1 MAKLKVTDGPEF
13 GKKMGTIADK
23 TVFIRVKFGMMGNSR
38 KVANNIVLK
47 NDANS
52 KLLKINQT
60 LLESSELDA
69 IRKADGQMRTYLY
82 NMCLPYDMG
91 VMLLPLDLLTKV
103 QEKLSAF
110 QDERSLLIDKFV
122 DAYPMRLAEAKANIE
137 KLSTE
142 IGVDVSLLWKPEY
155 YPTQE
160 EIRGEFNFDWQYV
173 TFATPETLKVMGI
186 YEAEKAKAVEKMEK
200 AAEEITVLMR
210 QTLYELVNH
219 LKTAL
224 EPNADGKPKRLFAST
239 VTNIQEFLETF
250 SARNI
255 TNDKELDTLVGDI
268 QKIITPGLNV
278 DTIRKDES
286 FKSSLHSSIED
297 ITGKLASL
305 TEIVPGRKF
314 RDTTEQ
320 AA

>member
-1 MAKLKVTDGPEF
+1 MAQLVDGPTF

-23 TVFIRVKFGMMGNSR
+23 TVFIRVKFGVMGNSR
-38 KVANNIVLK
+38 KVANNLVLK
-47 NDANS
+47 NDASS

-60 LLESSELDA
+60 LLESVELDA
-69 IRKADGQMRTYLY
+69 IRKADGQIRTYIY

-91 VMLLPLDLLTKV
+91 VMLLPLALLSQV

-110 QDERSLLIDKFV
+110 QDERSILIDKFV
-122 DAYPMRLAEAKANIE
+122 EAYPQRLTEAKTKVQSLAQEMKI
-137 KLSTE
+137 
-142 IGVDVSLLWKPEY
+142 DMDLLWKPEY

-186 YEAEKAKAVEKMEK
+186 YETEKAKAAEKMQK

-210 QTLYELVNH
+210 QTLFELVDH
-219 LKTAL
+219 LKGAL
-224 EPNADGKPKRLFAST
+224 EPNANGKPKRLFSSA
-239 VTNIQEFLETF
+239 VTNIQEFLTTF

-255 TNDKELDTLVGDI
+255 TNDSELESLVKDV
-268 QKIITPGLNV
+268 QKLIHPDLSV
-278 DTIRKDES
+278 DVIRKDES
-286 FKSSLHSSIED
+286 FKTSLHDSMAELSE
-297 ITGKLASL
+297 KLQSL
-305 TEIVPGRKF
+305 TEVVPGRKF
-314 RDTTEQ
+314 RE